1 MHNQSNNTKATN
13 KQKKNFGFYLFI
25 YDVMMTSSRHY
36 SSPSPAEHGLVQE
49 KKNIFLFRPKFWAF
63 SDKKRLDFHPQTS
76 NLQSNPKICTKIA

>member
-1 MHNQSNNTKATN
+1 MHNNSSIYTINPIIPRQQTK
-13 KQKKNFGFYLFI
+13 KKKFILFI
-25 YDVMMTSSRHY
+25 MTSSCHY

-49 KKNIFLFRPKFWAF
+49 KKKFFLFRPKFWAF